1 MTRPAWMDDEVAAF
15 RDEVRKVFER
25 EFAPQE
31 QRWREQQLADRSVW
45 QRAGE
50 LGLLC
55 TSIPEAYGGAGGS
68 FAHEAVVAFEQGR
81 ALVNSFSI
89 NVHSGIVA
97 HYLLAYGSE
106 AQKDRWLPKMAR
118 GESVAAIAMTEPG
131 AGTDLQAIRT
141 SARRD
146 GDHYVVD
153 GAKSFITNGHHADL
167 ICLVVKTAL
176 KADTAARGAK
186 GVSLL
191 MVETAGLAGLR
202 RGQPL
207 RKIGQ
212 HGQDTA
218 ELFFDAM
225 RVPAAN
231 LLGEEGQGFRQLM
244 QQLPRERL
252 LIAIG
257 AIGTMQRAI
266 AETLAYVRDRE
277 VFGEPLLAM
286 QNTRFKLAEC
296 STEAALCEAFV
307 DQCIVRQ
314 LQGTLDVPTAAMAKW
329 ATTDKLCRIVDD
341 CLQLHGGYGYMA
353 EVPIA
358 RMYTDARV
366 HRILG
371 GANEVMKELIARSME
386 VAG

>member
-1 MTRPAWMDDEVAAF
+1 MDDELAAF

-31 QRWREQQLADRSVW
+31 MRWRAQHMADRSVW
-45 QRAGE
+45 RRAGE

-55 TSIPEAYGGAGGS
+55 TSIPEAYGGAGGT
-68 FAHEAVVAFEQGR
+68 FAHEAVVAFEQAR

-106 AQKDRWLPKMAR
+106 AQKDRWLPAMAR
-118 GESVAAIAMTEPG
+118 GETVAAIAMTEPG

-141 SARRD
+141 TARRD
-146 GDHYVVD
+146 GDAYVID
-153 GAKSFITNGHHADL
+153 GAKTFITNGHHADL
-167 ICLVVKTAL
+167 VCVAVKT
-176 KADTAARGAK
+176 DGAARGAK
-186 GVSLL
+186 GISLL
-191 MVETAGLAGLR
+191 MVETAELPGFR
-202 RGQPL
+202 RGRHL
-207 RKIGQ
+207 EKIGAP
-212 HGQDTA
+212 GQDTV
-218 ELFFDAM
+218 ELFFDAV
-225 RVPAAN
+225 RVPVSN
-231 LLGEEGQGFRQLM
+231 LLGAEEGQGFRQLM

-266 AETLAYVRDRE
+266 AETLAYVRERK
-277 VFGEPLLAM
+277 VFGQPLLAL

-296 STEAALCEAFV
+296 RTEAALCEAFV
-307 DQCIVRQ
+307 DQCVARQ

-329 ATTDKLCRIVDD
+329 SATDKLCRIIDE
-341 CLQLHGGYGYMA
+341 CLQLHGGYGVMTEY
-353 EVPIA
+353 PIA

-386 VAG
+386 AAA